1 MTKYITVAA
10 ICYLIGCIH
19 PSYIIGKVVG
29 HFDIRSQ
36 GSNNAGASNV
46 TFVLG
51 WKWGVLTA
59 FIDVMKGLVTVH
71 YLHYLS
77 GWDANIGYLAYMCV
91 VLGHIFPFYMGFRGG
106 KGLATSMG
114 AYGGITVP
122 GTLILLAILFGM
134 TVITG
139 YIGLATITVATL
151 MFARTVY
158 VYGLQSVPTL
168 LNGII
173 FAVIIAKHAVNIRR
187 IIKGEEISLWVTI
200 RKHSKKTEAIEEDTD
215 KKTEEAKEESQA

>member
-1 MTKYITVAA
+1 MTNYILTAV

-51 WKWGVLTA
+51 WKWGILTA

-71 YLHYLS
+71 YIHYIS
-77 GWDANIGYLAYMCV
+77 GWDANIAYLAYMCV
-91 VLGHIFPFYMGFRGG
+91 ILGHIFPFYMGFRGG

-122 GTLILLAILFGM
+122 GTLILLAILIGV
-134 TVITG
+134 TVLTG

-158 VYGLQSVPTL
+158 VYGIQSIPAL
-168 LNGII
+168 LNGIV
-173 FAVIIAKHAVNIRR
+173 FVIILLKHAINIKRL
-187 IIKGEEISLWVTI
+187 IKGEEVSLWMTI
-200 RKHSKKTEAIEEDTD
+200 RKHSKKAEAIEEN
-215 KKTEEAKEESQA
+215 KEEKSEEEHA

>member
-1 MTKYITVAA
+1 MDIKNYIIVAV
-10 ICYLIGCIH
+10 ISYLIGSIH

-51 WKWGVLTA
+51 WKWGILTA

-71 YLHYLS
+71 YIHYIS
-77 GWDANIGYLAYMCV
+77 EWNEIMAYISYMFV
-91 VLGHIFPFYMGFRGG
+91 IFGHIFPFYMGFKGG

-122 GTLILLAILFGM
+122 GTLILLLVLIGV
-134 TVITG
+134 TVLTG
-139 YIGLATITVATL
+139 YIGLATITVSVL
-151 MFARTVY
+151 MFIRTVY
-158 VYGLQSVPTL
+158 VYGITSVPAI
-168 LNGII
+168 LNGIVT
-173 FAVIIAKHAVNIRR
+173 AVILLKHAINIKRL
-187 IIKGEEISLWVTI
+187 IKGEEVSLWMTI
-200 RKHSKKTEAIEEDTD
+200 NKHKKKNLPDGEVEED
-215 KKTEEAKEESQA
+215 KKEENA